1 MTSTPTALS
10 RSNASVASV
19 ASVDSLA
26 RSRPATAGR
35 LKITA
40 CGLTDVG
47 RRRDHNEDVFGIDHE
62 HGLYLVC
69 DGMGGHAAGEVA
81 AALARDVVGEE
92 LAEARAALH
101 AGAPLNPRSLTLWHQ
116 MALDAALRRAHAVVR
131 EAARES
137 RHLAGM
143 GTTIVALQAT
153 PDALIVGH
161 VGDSRAY
168 RWRPFAG
175 LERVT
180 RDHSL
185 VSRLLEAGIVGS
197 ELEAKALHVGNI
209 ILRAVGGEC
218 GEPELTVVPR
228 CPGDVLLLCSDGL
241 TDMLDDEAIEGIL
254 WACADDLPAAARRL
268 VAEAN
273 AAGGHDNVTVV
284 LARLDDD
291 FHAGA
296 HVDPAALLAPLGDI
310 ALDRRADGVDPDETA
325 PDPRALW
332 LPPDPHRACEAA

>member
-1 MTSTPTALS
+1 
-10 RSNASVASV
+10 
-19 ASVDSLA
+19 
-26 RSRPATAGR
+26 
-35 LKITA
+35 
-40 CGLTDVG
+40 
-47 RRRDHNEDVFGIDHE
+47 
-62 HGLYLVC
+62 
-69 DGMGGHAAGEVA
+69 
-81 AALARDVVGEE
+81 
-92 LAEARAALH
+92 
-101 AGAPLNPRSLTLWHQ
+101 
-116 MALDAALRRAHAVVR
+116 
-131 EAARES
+131 
-137 RHLAGM
+137 M

-185 VSRLLEAGIVGS
+185 VNRLLEAGIVGS